1 MTVYK
6 FNVFFEFGGEANER
20 YVVAKNEDEATH
32 KIAEHFVKQHKLG
45 FAYPVYVAEPTVEYE
60 GVIV

>member
-6 FNVFFEFGGEANER
+6 FNVFFEADGEAQTR
-20 YVVAKNEDEATH
+20 FVVAKSEDDAVHKLATH
-32 KIAEHFVKQHKLG
+32 FLKQHKLG
-45 FAYPVYVAEPTVEYE
+45 FAYPVFIAEPTVEYE